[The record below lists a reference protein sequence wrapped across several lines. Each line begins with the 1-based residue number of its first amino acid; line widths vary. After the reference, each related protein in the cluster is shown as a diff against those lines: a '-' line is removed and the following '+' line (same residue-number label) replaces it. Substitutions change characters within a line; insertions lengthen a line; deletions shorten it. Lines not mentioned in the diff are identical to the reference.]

1 MADLGSVG
9 VNANFDNAFRQFFS
23 ISTVVLPTTLTVSGN
38 IFDDTGAAAERVV
51 RLYRRSD
58 GAFIGEI
65 TSTAGTGAFSLA
77 APNTEVQRIVLD
89 DSGGTLYN
97 DIIDRVIP
105 A

>member
-9 VNANFDNAFRQFFS
+9 QDGSNAHDFIQVMSINVN
-23 ISTVVLPTTLTVSGN
+23 VLPTDQTISGV
-38 IFDDTGAAAERVV
+38 IYDDTSATVARTVRV
-51 RLYRRSD
+51 YRRSD
-58 GAFIGEI
+58 GAFVGEV
-65 TSTAGTGAFSLA
+65 TSSGVDGTYTIAC
-77 APNTEVQRIVLD
+77 PDEEVQRIVLD

>member
-1 MADLGSVG
+1 MANLGAVG
-9 VNANFDNAFRQFFS
+9 QSGGYEGGYRQYFS
-23 ISTVVLPTTLTVSGN
+23 ISTVVAPTTMTVSGN
-38 IFDDTGAAAERVV
+38 VYDDTATAAERVV

-58 GAFIGEI
+58 GAFIGQI
-65 TSTAGTGAFSLA
+65 TSTAGTGAYSLA
-77 APNTEVQRIVLD
+77 APNEEVQRIVLD

>member
-1 MADLGSVG
+1 MADLGAVG
-9 VNANFDNAFRQFFS
+9 QDGGFGGGFRQYFH
-23 ISTVVLPTTLTVSGN
+23 ITTVVSPTTMTVSGN
-38 IFDDTGAAAERVV
+38 VYDDTSTAAERIV

-65 TSTAGTGAFSLA
+65 TSTAGTGAYSLA
-77 APNTEVQRIVLD
+77 APNEEVQRIVLD
-89 DSGGTLYN
+89 DAGGSLYN